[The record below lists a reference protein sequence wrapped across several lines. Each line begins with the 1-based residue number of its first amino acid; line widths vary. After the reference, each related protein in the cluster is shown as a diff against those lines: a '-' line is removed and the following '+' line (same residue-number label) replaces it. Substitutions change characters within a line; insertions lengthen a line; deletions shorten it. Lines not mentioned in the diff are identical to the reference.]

1 MQITQITPAAN
12 QPKKDASTALQGL
25 GNDLDTFITMLTTQL
40 KNQDPTNP
48 LDTHQMTAQLSC
60 SLQALNSKSLK
71 IKTWR
76 I

>member
-25 GNDLDTFITMLTTQL
+25 GNDLDTFLTMLTTQL

-48 LDTHQMTAQLSC
+48 LDTCLLYTSPSPRDQRGS
-60 SLQALNSKSLK
+60 
-71 IKTWR
+71 R
-76 I
+76 IPGGG